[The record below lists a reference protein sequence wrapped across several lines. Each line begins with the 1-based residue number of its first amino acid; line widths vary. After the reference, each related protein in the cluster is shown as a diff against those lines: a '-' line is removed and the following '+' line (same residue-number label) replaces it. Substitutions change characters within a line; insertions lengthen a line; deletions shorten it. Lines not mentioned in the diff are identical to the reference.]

1 MARTELAM
9 LGTPVPALVG
19 TCTLDVTV
27 APGTVVC
34 GHCDCGCD
42 PASRAA
48 VAGGAVIATSFVPTY
63 VGHTVCGGWE
73 AMWRRG
79 RRRSRGATEE
89 DPLPRLLTICLQSL
103 PRFEPINS
111 PQLFSEDRDG
121 VGVPSITPILT
132 LFCSV
137 KRHSSPGTHSYAQLL
152 CLVLSQQSRPA
163 FVPPSE
169 CRVEIE
175 IECRVSLELRSSLHA
190 VCSERRCSDLCC
202 SCPQ

>member
-1 MARTELAM
+1 MYAGCNRRAGNCGLRP
-9 LGTPVPALVG
+9 LRLR
-19 TCTLDVTV
+19 LR
-27 APGTVVC
+27 PGIE
-34 GHCDCGCD
+34 GGGGRGGSHCDLVCSHIRWAHRVRRLGGHVAQR
-42 PASRAA
+42 PQTKPGGNRGGSAASFADNLFAKTR
-48 VAGGAVIATSFVPTY
+48 P
-63 VGHTVCGGWE
+63 
-73 AMWRRG
+73 
-79 RRRSRGATEE
+79 
-89 DPLPRLLTICLQSL
+89 SL